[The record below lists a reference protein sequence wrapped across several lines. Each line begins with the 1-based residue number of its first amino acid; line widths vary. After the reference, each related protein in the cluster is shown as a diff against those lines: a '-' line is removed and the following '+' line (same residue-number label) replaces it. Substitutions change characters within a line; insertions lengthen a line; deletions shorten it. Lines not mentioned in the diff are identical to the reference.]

1 MGVVDM
7 CGYVVDM
14 CGWMCVGVM
23 DVSMLVVH
31 YVCTLI
37 SEPRAAMLLTMQTKG
52 RVNLKCSDK
61 RTPYH
66 EVKMFISMV
75 M

>member
-1 MGVVDM
+1 M
-7 CGYVVDM
+7 CGCGGYVVDM

-31 YVCTLI
+31 YVCTLT

-52 RVNLKCSDK
+52 HPITRSRCSSAWSCDAK
-61 RTPYH
+61 H
-66 EVKMFISMV
+66 GHAM
-75 M
+75 